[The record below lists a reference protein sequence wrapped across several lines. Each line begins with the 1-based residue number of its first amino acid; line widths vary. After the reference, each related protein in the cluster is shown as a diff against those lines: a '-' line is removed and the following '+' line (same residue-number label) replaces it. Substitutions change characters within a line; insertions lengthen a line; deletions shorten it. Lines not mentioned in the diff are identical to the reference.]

1 MASEREELNASY
13 WDSRYVEKTFG
24 WDIGYPSPA
33 LIEFASLYGKD
44 AKILI
49 PGCGHA
55 YEGQW
60 LWENGYENVHLLDF
74 SPTAKESFLQRVPS
88 FPENQFFIGDFFEHQ
103 DRYDLILEQTFYC
116 ALPPEMRDDYVV
128 KMSELVVEGGSL
140 GGLLFTFPLT
150 ESGPPFGGSIEE
162 YERRFSPHFEIKKL
176 GEAHNSIKPR
186 SGKEA
191 FFHVVKTA

>member
-1 MASEREELNASY
+1 MASEREELNAEY

-33 LIEFASLYGKD
+33 LIEFASQFD
-44 AKILI
+44 VDTKILI

-60 LWENGYENVHLLDF
+60 LWENGYTNVHLLDF
-74 SPTAKESFLQRVPS
+74 SSTAKERFLERVPS
-88 FPENQFFIGDFFEHQ
+88 FPEEQFFVGDFFEHNET
-103 DRYDLILEQTFYC
+103 YELVLEQTFYC
-116 ALPPEMRDDYVV
+116 ALQPELRDLYVRKMR
-128 KMSELVVEGGSL
+128 ELLAEGGAL

-150 ESGPPFGGSIEE
+150 ESGPPFGGSMEE
-162 YERRFSPHFEIKKL
+162 YERRFSPYFEIKTL
-176 GEAHNSIKPR
+176 SEAHNSIQPR